1 VLASEVG
8 YAPSENGRLARAAMP
23 GTVPDIS
30 ESGRDQQSGPDSC
43 PRQMGELRMND
54 PFLMQRE
61 LRYGYPV
68 CDQLLVGRFFTI
80 GYSYYFRQA
89 KWTLEIVSQG
99 GKELAP
105 EAFTRAERLNNFRAD
120 VRLPHR
126 FRASLN
132 AYKGNGFDRGHLVA
146 SANADL
152 REIENSETFLLSNM
166 SPQDP
171 DFNRGM
177 WMQLEKAVRELN
189 ARKDVLETYVLN
201 CPFFDF
207 TKPLQIIGDK
217 ADKYGI
223 NIPVPHGF
231 IKSVLAEYRNGG
243 LKLWTFKMD
252 NTKLTGTFADYLI
265 NTYDAEQLI
274 GGRFWDGANGKD
286 MHDMKKAIPKM
297 W

>member
-1 VLASEVG
+1 
-8 YAPSENGRLARAAMP
+8 
-23 GTVPDIS
+23 
-30 ESGRDQQSGPDSC
+30 
-43 PRQMGELRMND
+43 MND

-68 CDQLLVGRFFTI
+68 CDQLLVGRYFTI
-80 GYSYYFRQA
+80 GYSWYFRQA
-89 KWTLEIVSQG
+89 KWTLEIVSRG

-105 EAFTRAERLNNFRAD
+105 EAFTRTERLNNFRAD
-120 VRLPHR
+120 VRLPQR

-132 AYKGNGFDRGHLVA
+132 AYRGNGYDRGHLVA

-152 REIENSETFLLSNM
+152 REVENSETFLLSNM

-177 WMQLEKAVRELN
+177 WMHLEKAVRELN
-189 ARKDVLETYVLN
+189 ARDDVLETYVLN

-207 TKPLQIIGDK
+207 TKPLVLVGDK
-217 ADKYGI
+217 ADTYGI
-223 NIPVPHGF
+223 IIPVPHGF
-231 IKSVLAEYRNGG
+231 IKSVLVEHRNGS

-274 GGRFWDGANGKD
+274 GGRFWDGANGQD
-286 MHDMKKAIPKM
+286 MHNMKKAIPKM